1 MKKPR
6 LIVFDVNETLLD
18 LSAMK
23 SAINTAAGEPGAFEN
38 WFRTLLQFAMAE
50 SLSGPYRD
58 FGEIGKHTLEMTFQN
73 LGKDLH
79 REEADQLLGH
89 ISALPPHPE
98 VPAALKKLKE
108 SGYRMVTLTNGGLRT
123 HKQQM
128 QHARLEEYF
137 DVFYSV
143 EAVKK
148 FKPHPET
155 YNYVLQSE
163 GYKPSETM
171 LVAAHAWDILGAQRA
186 GCKTGFLKRE
196 GKVLY
201 PGGIY
206 PDMVT
211 ETLDALVYQLTT

>member
-23 SAINTAAGEPGAFEN
+23 SAINTAAGETGAFEN
-38 WFRTLLQFAMAE
+38 WFGTLLQFAMAE
-50 SLSGPYRD
+50 SMSGHYSD
-58 FGEIGKHTLEMTFQN
+58 FGEIAKHTLEMTFQN
-73 LGKDLH
+73 LGKALPAKKSD
-79 REEADQLLGH
+79 ELLDH
-89 ISALPPHPE
+89 ITALPPHPD

-123 HKQQM
+123 HTQQM
-128 QHARLEEYF
+128 IYAQLEEYF
-137 DVFYSV
+137 DAFYSV

-163 GYKPSETM
+163 GYKASETM

-186 GCKTGFLKRE
+186 GYKTGFLKRE
-196 GKVLY
+196 GKVIY

-211 ETLDALVYQLTT
+211 ETLEGLVYQLTA